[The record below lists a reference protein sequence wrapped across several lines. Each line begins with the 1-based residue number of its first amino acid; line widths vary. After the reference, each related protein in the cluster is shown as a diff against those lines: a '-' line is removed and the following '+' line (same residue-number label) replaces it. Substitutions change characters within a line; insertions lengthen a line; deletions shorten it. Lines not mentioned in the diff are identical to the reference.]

1 MSVSLVIPAGEREI
15 CFNMSI
21 DTSEMSS
28 VSLMQILL
36 VLNIAD
42 GTLAVPGM
50 NNTLSFNISSEANS
64 QGRKNSMSYISLI
77 L

>member
-15 CFNMSI
+15 CFNISI
-21 DTSEMSS
+21 DTSEISS
-28 VSLMQILL
+28 VSVMQFLL

-50 NNTLSFNISSEANS
+50 NNTLSFNISNEADS
-64 QGRKNSMSYISLI
+64 YGGKNSMSYISLI